1 MAENPNE
8 ALHHKG
14 HAAFAANDNDTLGL
28 LIADDSLW
36 HVAGKSLLSGD
47 YRGREAVFGFFA
59 KLGELSGGTLEIQ
72 DDEILGGEERTV
84 ALFTLTAT
92 RGDKT
97 LNADFCEVVRWRD
110 GQVIEDWG
118 FAFDQYTYDEFWS

>member
-1 MAENPNE
+1 MAENPNV
-8 ALHHKG
+8 ALHRKG
-14 HAAFAANDNDTLGL
+14 HEAFSRGDKDTLAEIIAEETVWHTAGRS
-28 LIADDSLW
+28 LI
-36 HVAGKSLLSGD
+36 SGE
-47 YRGREAVFGFFA
+47 YSGRDGVFAFLEQMA
-59 KLGELSGGTLEIQ
+59 ELTSGTLEIEDQ
-72 DDEILGGEERTV
+72 YFLGNGDRTV
-84 ALFTLTAT
+84 ALFRLTAT